1 MADSQSQSSKS
12 HKIKSQIIS
21 KASNIQEIESP
32 DILYGRHIVMTI
44 LESDRQINKIW
55 ITSKLR
61 QDQRFYQLLKS
72 AKSQGTVIDEVS
84 PQRLDSLVKG
94 ANHQGIVA
102 QVAPYSYWE
111 LADLIA
117 HAKQNSQSPII
128 VIADGIEDPQNLG
141 AIIRTAEA
149 MGVQGVII
157 PQRRA
162 VGITSTVMKVSAGA
176 LEHLPIA
183 RVVNLSQ
190 ALEKLKD
197 AGFWIYGTAG
207 ESSKFLHTINFSG
220 GVGLVIGSEGKG
232 LSKLTRR
239 CCDELVAIPL
249 TGNTPSLNASVAAAI
264 AIYEVCRQQWVSLK

>member
-1 MADSQSQSSKS
+1 MTDSPFHRSKS
-12 HKIKSQIIS
+12 NKKSQILHS
-21 KASNIQEIESP
+21 ESSNSQETESP
-32 DILYGRHIVMTI
+32 DIIYGRHTLLTI

-61 QDQRFYQLLKS
+61 QDRRFYKLLRS

-111 LADLIA
+111 LADLIVK
-117 HAKQNSQSPII
+117 AKQNSQSPII
-128 VIADGIEDPQNLG
+128 IVADGIEDPHNLG

-149 MGVQGVII
+149 MGVQGLII

-162 VGITSTVMKVSAGA
+162 AGITSTVMKVSAGA
-176 LEHLPIA
+176 LENLPIA

-197 AGFWIYGTAG
+197 AGFWIYGTAV
-207 ESSKFLHTINFSG
+207 ESGKFLHTINFSG
-220 GVGLVIGSEGKG
+220 AVGLVIGSEGKG

-249 TGNTPSLNASVAAAI
+249 GGKTPSLNASVAAAI
-264 AIYEVCRQQWVSLK
+264 AIYEVCRQQWLNLK

>member
-1 MADSQSQSSKS
+1 MVDPKYRSSKS
-12 HKIKSQIIS
+12 PKLTPALHGEFS
-21 KASNIQEIESP
+21 KAQETESP
-32 DILYGRHIVMTI
+32 DIIYGRHTILTI

-61 QDQRFYQLLKS
+61 QDRRFYQLLQS
-72 AKSQGTVIDEVS
+72 AKSEGTVIDEVS

-94 ANHQGIVA
+94 SNHQGIVA
-102 QVAPYSYWE
+102 QVAPYRYWE

-117 HAKQNSQSPII
+117 EAKKNSQSPII

-149 MGVQGVII
+149 MGVQGLII

-162 VGITSTVMKVSAGA
+162 AGITSTVMKVSAGA

-190 ALEKLKD
+190 ALEKLKE

-207 ESSKFLHTINFSG
+207 ESGKFLHTIDFSG

-249 TGNTPSLNASVAAAI
+249 AGKTPSLNASVAAAI
-264 AIYEVCRQQWVSLK
+264 AIYEVCRQQWLNLK